1 MHGVNLLQRN
11 IVHVYDESLE
21 EKKEVVDTNATS
33 IDEMTGSDTIDIIDR
48 GSYTF
53 QNTSLKYKRQNAGV
67 GIEFWTNWN
76 ILTECQ
82 GQSSNSGFFHLF
94 LLKITK

>member
-21 EKKEVVDTNATS
+21 EKKDTNATS
-33 IDEMTGSDTIDIIDR
+33 IEEMTGSDTIDIIDT

-53 QNTSLKYKRQNAGV
+53 QNFSIK
-67 GIEFWTNWN
+67 
-76 ILTECQ
+76 
-82 GQSSNSGFFHLF
+82 
-94 LLKITK
+94 